1 MVDVIFLELFRQRLD
16 AISDEG
22 SRTIQRTAICPIVTE
37 AGDCSLT
44 VLDAQGQLLS
54 GGGQVTEHFFAATN
68 TVAAILRRYRDDIG
82 DGDVFIANDP
92 HNGGGLHPQDV
103 FVCRPVFDGAR
114 RLAWTAASAH
124 LMDTGGMEP
133 GSWVPNA
140 RECYGEALLLPPVRL
155 IRAGIEQTDVLD
167 IFRNNIR
174 LRELVEMDLRA
185 LIAGTHVAGR
195 AVAALGERLG
205 ADGFAEAAA
214 ELCRR
219 TADEMRRRLRQLEPG
234 SYSAIDWVEFGATEL
249 HRIACT
255 LTIED
260 GHLRYDFTGSAPQT
274 AHWHNSHTFIIKSGL
289 GRDLASMVAQDLPFN
304 QGLFDAFDVI
314 APEGTIVNA
323 RPPAPIGTGH
333 LEVAWT
339 ASELAMRTLA
349 LAMLATPPAEISRL
363 LTAPS
368 TSSGYS
374 SHFWSG
380 PGRTGAPVAWA
391 FSEGLATGTS
401 AAPVRDGEDLYNH
414 LIGARGA
421 LEYPD
426 IEVLEAWYPATIEY
440 RRRVECSGGAGR
452 MRAGRGMDMLY
463 RVDGPARLQGT
474 TLGGRTRVPHAGM
487 AGGHPGTTT
496 VLELV
501 RADGTSS
508 RIPPSTSGLTLNP
521 GDAFRF
527 AAAGGGGWGDPLERD
542 PSSVAA
548 DVAAGR
554 LDGDTARRDYGVI
567 AGDAA
572 ATTTLRARLLAERLR
587 RAQPPLKPLSPGR
600 VAAPATRDGT
610 PRPLYPGVQQ
620 HGDIAVSERSGV
632 ALAVSPDPWTSGC
645 PFIDHL
651 VPARDGINVRGFLD
665 PVTGHLLATVV
676 LADDADCSFES
687 RPCRWVDAGLPGPA
701 AARSAKEVNG

>member
-44 VLDAQGQLLS
+44 ILDADGHLLS

-68 TVAAILRRYRDDIG
+68 TVAAIIRKYDDDIH

-103 FVCRPVFDGAR
+103 FICRPVFNDSG

-155 IRAGIEQTDVLD
+155 IRAGVEQGDILD
-167 IFRNNIR
+167 IIRNNIR
-174 LRELVEMDLRA
+174 LRDLVEMDLRA
-185 LIAGTHVAGR
+185 LIAGTHVAATAIASLGR
-195 AVAALGERLG
+195 QLGPDAFR
-205 ADGFAEAAA
+205 EAAD

-219 TADEMRRRLRQLEPG
+219 TANEMRRRLRQLENG
-234 SYSAIDWVEFGATEL
+234 TYSAIDWVEFGATEL

-255 LTIED
+255 LTVDD
-260 GHLRYDFTGSAPQT
+260 GQLRYDFSGSAAQT
-274 AHWHNSHTFIIKSGL
+274 AHWHNSHAFIVKSGL
-289 GRDLASMVAQDLPFN
+289 GRDLASMIAQDLPFN
-304 QGLFDAFDVI
+304 QGLFDSFEVI
-314 APEGTIVNA
+314 APEGSIVNA

-349 LAMLATPPAEISRL
+349 LAMLASPPGEISRL
-363 LTAPS
+363 LAGPS

-380 PGRTGAPVAWA
+380 PGRTGAAVAWA
-391 FSEGLATGTS
+391 FSEGLATGTG
-401 AAPVRDGEDLYNH
+401 AAPERDGEDLYNH
-414 LIGARGA
+414 LVGARGA

-426 IEVLEAWYPATIEY
+426 IEVLEAWYPATIAY
-440 RRRVECSGGAGR
+440 RRRIPCSGGAGAQ
-452 MRAGRGMDMLY
+452 RAGRGMDMLY
-463 RVDGPARLQGT
+463 RLDGGSGLQGT

-487 AGGHPGTTT
+487 AGGYPGTTT
-496 VLELV
+496 VFELV
-501 RADGTSS
+501 RASGDTSH
-508 RIPPSTSGLTLNP
+508 IPPSTSGLTLKP
-521 GDAFRF
+521 GDTFRF
-527 AAAGGGGWGDPLERD
+527 MAACGGGWGDPLDRD
-542 PSSVAA
+542 PRSVEA

-554 LDGDTARRDYGVI
+554 LAVEAARVDYGVVV
-567 AGDAA
+567 GDDQGTDA
-572 ATTTLRARLLAERLR
+572 LRAEVLADRLR
-587 RAQPPLKPLSPGR
+587 RAQPPIKPLSRERFATLRIGD
-600 VAAPATRDGT
+600 AP
-610 PRPLYPGVQQ
+610 PHPLYCGVHQR
-620 HGDIAVSERSGV
+620 GAVAFSVRSGA
-632 ALAVSPDPWTSGC
+632 ALAASPDPWTGGC
-645 PFIDHL
+645 PFIDHV
-651 VPARDGINVRGFLD
+651 VPSADGINVRGFLD
-665 PVTGHLLATVV
+665 PLTGHLLATVV

-687 RPCRWVDAGLPGPA
+687 RPRHWIGDHV
-701 AARSAKEVNG
+701 AR